1 MRKPF
6 AYLAIAILGLSL
18 TACGS
23 AKPTQGPTTTTPG
36 HTPSASSTPSTAP
49 AAKQATPTR
58 TTPLAALTDPD
69 ILGYCPDTPAVH
81 FDGAANEVTKI
92 RVCTSVTSAD
102 GIAETAYDVNYGQ
115 EALLSAYGAPNAL
128 LTKDSCVRVAKDP
141 LIIWLTLKDGT
152 IHPVYAPVDHC
163 GYPSANAEAAYQA
176 AGLQILWE
184 ADFDLNG
191 NPVTP

>member
-23 AKPTQGPTTTTPG
+23 AKPAPSPSTTPDR
-36 HTPSASSTPSTAP
+36 TPTVSPTPSTTP
-49 AAKQATPTR
+49 VAKQASPTR
-58 TTPLAALTDPD
+58 TTPLAALTDSD

-81 FDGAANEVTKI
+81 FDGKARDVTKI
-92 RVCTSVTSAD
+92 RVCTSVTSAN
-102 GIAETAYDVNYGQ
+102 GIAETASDVNYGQ

-152 IHPVYAPVDHC
+152 IQPVYAPVDHC

-184 ADFDLNG
+184 ADFDPNG